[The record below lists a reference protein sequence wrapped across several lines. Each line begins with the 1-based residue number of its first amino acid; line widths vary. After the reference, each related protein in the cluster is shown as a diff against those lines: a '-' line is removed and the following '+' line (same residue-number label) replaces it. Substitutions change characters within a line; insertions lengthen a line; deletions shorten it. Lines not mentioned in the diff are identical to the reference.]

1 MQLLKTLQHSQIIK
15 KVGLTSMLTNAEVFS
30 WIVLPLLIFLARIC
44 DVTIGTIRII
54 FVSRGQKI
62 FASLL
67 GFCEVLIWLVAI
79 GQIMKNLNN
88 FACYIA
94 YAGGFALGN
103 YIGIALEAK
112 LAMGVVLVRII
123 TRHDG
128 NELIAYL
135 KEAGYGVTSI
145 DAKGAIGP
153 VHVVY
158 TVIKRTALA
167 EVVEII
173 HRFNPKAFYS
183 VEDIRTVK
191 EGVFPTKQPSMIGQY
206 LPVYGKRR

>member
-1 MQLLKTLQHSQIIK
+1 
-15 KVGLTSMLTNAEVFS
+15 MLTNAEVFS
-30 WIVLPLLIFLARIC
+30 WVILPLLIFLARIC

-54 FVSRGQKI
+54 FVSRGQKV

-88 FACYIA
+88 VACYIA
-94 YAGGFALGN
+94 YAGGFAMGN
-103 YIGIALEAK
+103 YIGIALEGK

-123 TRHDG
+123 TRQDG
-128 NELIAYL
+128 NELIACL
-135 KEAGYGVTSI
+135 REAGYGVTSI

-153 VHVVY
+153 VHVIY
-158 TVIKRTALA
+158 TVIKRTSLG

-183 VEDIRTVK
+183 VEDIRTVR
-191 EGVFPTKQPSMIGQY
+191 EGVFPEKQPSMIGQCF
-206 LPVYGKRR
+206 PVYGKRR